1 MLVRV
6 SSPEFHSPSTACCE
20 SAVHCPLAVGMTQT
34 ISLAAMAAEGGQQSQ
49 PAEPAQPAEAAGQ
62 RLMGSTSSGTI
73 SEAHVAANRFEQA
86 VVAQGVSIP
95 PGILRLGPDDV
106 SGRLVARPAF
116 RHVALR
122 SLQSAPQFF
131 QEVQLWRAIYL
142 VLRWLRLLEV
152 YPEGRRTP
160 QAINALCGSSLAFL
174 WCIFWLQDMG
184 ILTTHWLCQ
193 KIITN
198 MCWHSRR
205 LTIIDFCQGRRRRTG
220 FLYLACRLC
229 APGGRHPAGG

>member
-1 MLVRV
+1 
-6 SSPEFHSPSTACCE
+6 
-20 SAVHCPLAVGMTQT
+20 
-34 ISLAAMAAEGGQQSQ
+34 MAAERGQQSQ

-62 RLMGSTSSGTI
+62 RLMGSSGTI

-86 VVAQGVSIP
+86 VVAQGVSIA

-160 QAINALCGSSLAFL
+160 QAINAL
-174 WCIFWLQDMG
+174 WEVP
-184 ILTTHWLCQ
+184 
-193 KIITN
+193 
-198 MCWHSRR
+198 WHSCGAY
-205 LTIIDFCQGRRRRTG
+205 FGCRTWE
-220 FLYLACRLC
+220 Y
-229 APGGRHPAGG
+229 